1 MIDPSSAKAGDKLYV
16 YGEVKPYTVKARDER
31 YIIATKPYNLKRTV
45 LYFIIDLIKGW
56 RGPDDRVFCCGYETS
71 EDIKERLQ
79 ELRNGEI
86 EVSRRRSVKTSM
98 IEDIKPLLIKENPSI
113 L

>member
-1 MIDPSSAKAGDKLYV
+1 MEDPSNAKTGDKIYV
-16 YGEVKPYTVKARDER
+16 YGEVKPYVVKVRDER
-31 YIIATKPYNLKRTV
+31 YIIATKPYNLRRTV
-45 LYFIIDLIKGW
+45 LYFIIDLLKGW
-56 RGPDDRVFCCGYETS
+56 RGPDDRAFCCGYETP

-98 IEDIKPLLIKENPSI
+98 VERVINPR
-113 L
+113 